1 MALKNWNVPPLIAQW
16 IEQLHN
22 PHVGDHI
29 KDNYRQML
37 QNVEEAC
44 KMEVDWF
51 LASRK
56 PKASAP
62 KVAEKKP
69 RKKG

>member
-1 MALKNWNVPPLIAQW
+1 MALKSWNVPPLIAQW

-22 PHVGDHI
+22 PNVGDHI

-44 KMEVDWF
+44 KMEVDLY
-51 LASRK
+51 LATRAKMSA
-56 PKASAP
+56 KAP
-62 KVAEKKP
+62 TVEKKS